1 MADPP
6 LLPIEP
12 KRVPSGGLTSS
23 LTGKGGSLDL
33 RIHAPHPTAR
43 AATTRHTPAA
53 TAQGHWLIRI
63 GLAASCGGIRK
74 SSTTSRIDWYR
85 SSGSLARHRL
95 TSRSSAGG
103 VNGFTSIG
111 RGSADRIAPTR
122 LE

>member
-6 LLPIEP
+6 MVKIEP
-12 KRVPSGGLTSS
+12 KRVPSGGFTSNLTDNAG
-23 LTGKGGSLDL
+23 TLDF
-33 RIHAPHPTAR
+33 RIHAPHPTAATR
-43 AATTRHTPAA
+43 HTAATT
-53 TAQGHWLIRI
+53 QGHQLVRTGIAV
-63 GLAASCGGIRK
+63 GACDGIRK

-111 RGSADRIAPTR
+111 RGSAD
-122 LE
+122 